1 MPFEPDPLWYKDA
14 LIYQLHV
21 RSFADSDD
29 DGVGDFQG
37 LTEKLDY
44 LQDLGVTA
52 IWLLPFYPSPLRDDG
67 YDIANYTDVHPMY
80 GTLDDFRAFLD
91 KAHQHDLRVIT
102 ELVINH
108 TSMDHPWFQ
117 RARRAP
123 PDSSA
128 RSFYMWSDT
137 PDRYQEARIIFKD
150 FEFSNWAWDPVAR
163 AYYWHRFYSHQPDL
177 NFDNPDVQEEIF
189 KILDFWLGM
198 GVDGLRLDAIPY
210 LYARE
215 GTNSENLP
223 ETHTFLKKLRA
234 YADAHYAD
242 RMFLAEANQWP
253 EDAVAYFG
261 DGDECHMAFHFPLMP
276 RMFIA
281 IRMED
286 RFPITETLN
295 HTPAIPQVS
304 QWALFLRNHDELT
317 LEMVTAEER
326 SFMYRVYARNPRARV
341 NLGIRRRLAP
351 LLQNDRRQIELLNS
365 LLFSLPGTPVIYYGD
380 EIGMGDN
387 IYLGDRDG
395 VRTPMQWSHERN
407 AGFSRANPQRIYLPV
422 IIDPEYHYEA
432 VNVET
437 QQHNP
442 YSLLHWTRQ
451 LIATRKTSRAFSRG
465 SLQFLAPD
473 NQKVLAFLRHDQ
485 GPDRRDRDQDRE
497 PDELDEPVLV
507 VANLSRFVQSVEL
520 DLAAFA
526 GRTPVEMSGQTRF
539 PPIGELPY
547 FLTMGPYGFYWFVL
561 EHQPEPLRQTVPVPW
576 KERVPTLTIAED
588 WTTVFS
594 SGWARARLAE
604 ILPDYLKQRR
614 WFGGKHRTIQ
624 RLRILETIPIPILI
638 PTPTPVG
645 ASSDMPSVGYVTLVQ
660 VEYPEGDQEAYVLPL
675 TFASGEQAAH
685 IEETRSQ
692 VIATRLRF
700 EKTGEAGILYDA
712 LRDTHFAVSL
722 LESIA
727 QHRTFRGSAGE
738 IMTYP
743 TRSFLSVSEARIGE
757 VSPHIPTEDVSFAP
771 SPPPAPPTEA
781 AEETPGN
788 TSLAPTTTST
798 SPVATADQSST
809 TVVYGEAWTL
819 KCFRRVETGVNP
831 ELEIGRFLTEK
842 VSPARTLMVH
852 GAIEYV
858 QKNTPPITLGVLHAG
873 VANQGT
879 AWHDT
884 QNQLLP
890 YIERVLAH
898 APFEQALPLPA
909 GHLLDLA
916 SGAVPSLA
924 QRLIG
929 PYLDTARLLG
939 QRTAELHMALSQETD
954 DPNFVPEPFTDFFQR
969 PFYHTMIGLMD
980 RTVRM
985 LQKQLD
991 YVPPEVREDA
1001 RRVLAH
1007 EPGLRSH
1014 FQPFRDRKITAM
1026 RIRCHGNYHLE
1037 QILCT
1042 GEDFVI
1048 TDFEGDSSRSLD
1060 ERRIKVSPL
1069 RDVASMLR
1077 SFHYAVAL
1085 ALQPPAIRP
1094 HAHSAEAVSRPI
1106 RLSWVHFWWQWVSVA
1121 FLQTYLENLREAPLL
1136 LQTREE
1142 TQVLLDAY
1150 LLEHSFYEL
1159 GYELHHRPEQAEVP
1173 LQGIGHILGILAP
1186 GAEIS

>member
-37 LTEKLDY
+37 LTDKLDY

-80 GTLDDFRAFLD
+80 GTLRDFRTFLD

-117 RARRAP
+117 RARRSP

-128 RSFYMWSDT
+128 RNFYMWSDT
-137 PDRYQEARIIFKD
+137 PDRYREARIIFKD

-223 ETHTFLKKLRA
+223 ETHAFLKKLRA
-234 YADAHYAD
+234 HVDTHYTD

-295 HTPAIPQVS
+295 HTPAIPDVS

-326 SFMYRVYARNPRARV
+326 SFMYRIYARNPRARV

-432 VNVET
+432 VNVEA

-442 YSLLHWTRQ
+442 YSLLHWARH
-451 LIATRKTSRAFSRG
+451 LIATRKISRAFSRG
-465 SLQFLAPD
+465 SLHFLTPD

-485 GPDRRDRDQDRE
+485 DGDGDRDE
-497 PDELDEPVLV
+497 HILV
-507 VANLSRFVQSVEL
+507 VANLSRFVQCVEL
-520 DLAAFA
+520 DLSAFA

-547 FLTMGPYGFYWFVL
+547 FLTMGPYGYYWFVL
-561 EHQPEPLRQTVPVPW
+561 ERQPAPFRQVSPAPW
-576 KERVPTLTIAED
+576 KDRVPTLTVAED
-588 WTTVFS
+588 WTTVFTT
-594 SGWARARLAE
+594 GWSRARLVE
-604 ILPDYLKQRR
+604 ILPDYLRQRR
-614 WFGGKHRTIQ
+614 WFGGKTRTIQ
-624 RLRILETIPIPILI
+624 TLRILDTIPAPIP
-638 PTPTPVG
+638 
-645 ASSDMPSVGYVTLVQ
+645 SDTPSVGYVVLVQ
-660 VEYPEGDQEAYVLPL
+660 VEYPEGDQEIYVLPL

-685 IEETRSQ
+685 IEETNSQ
-692 VIATRLRF
+692 VIAARLSL
-700 EKTGEAGILYDA
+700 EASGETGILYDA
-712 LRDTHFAVSL
+712 LRDSGFAVSL

-727 QHRTFRGSAGE
+727 QHRTFRGTSGE

-743 TRSFLSVSEARIGE
+743 TRSFLSVSEARMGE
-757 VSPHIPTEDVSFAP
+757 ISPHIPTEDVSIAP
-771 SPPPAPPTEA
+771 ASPALARGGGAEATDAP
-781 AEETPGN
+781 GD
-788 TSLAPTTTST
+788 
-798 SPVATADQSST
+798 SPVATADRSST
-809 TVVYGEAWTL
+809 TIVYGESWSL
-819 KCFRRVETGVNP
+819 KCFRRVESGVNP

-842 VSPARTLMVH
+842 VSPARTLVVH
-852 GAIEYV
+852 GAIEYI

-873 VANQGT
+873 VPHQGT
-879 AWHDT
+879 AWHDAR
-884 QNQLLP
+884 NKLLP
-890 YIERVLAH
+890 YLERVLAH
-898 APFEQALPLPA
+898 EPPDQPLPLPA

-916 SGAVPSLA
+916 SAEIPSLA
-924 QRLIG
+924 QTLIG

-969 PFYHTMIGLMD
+969 PFYHAMLGLMD
-980 RTVRM
+980 RTMQM
-985 LQKQLD
+985 LQKHLAHF
-991 YVPPEVREDA
+991 PPEVQEDA

-1007 EPGLRSH
+1007 DQDVRDH

-1037 QILCT
+1037 QILCAD
-1042 GEDFVI
+1042 GDFII
-1048 TDFEGDSSRSLD
+1048 TDFEGDPARSLE
-1060 ERRIKVSPL
+1060 ERRIKTSPL

-1085 ALQPPAIRP
+1085 ALRPEAIPA
-1094 HAHSAEAVSRPI
+1094 HTAHVPTVSRPA
-1106 RLSWVHFWWQWVSVA
+1106 RLSWVHFWWRWVSAA
-1121 FLQTYLENLREAPLL
+1121 FLQTYLEALSEAPLL

-1142 TQVLLDAY
+1142 SRALLDAY

-1159 GYELHHRPEQAEVP
+1159 GHELYHHPVQAEIP
-1173 LQGIGHILGILAP
+1173 LQGIGHLLETLASAP
-1186 GAEIS
+1186 PHPRTSTSPSQNLPSRPD